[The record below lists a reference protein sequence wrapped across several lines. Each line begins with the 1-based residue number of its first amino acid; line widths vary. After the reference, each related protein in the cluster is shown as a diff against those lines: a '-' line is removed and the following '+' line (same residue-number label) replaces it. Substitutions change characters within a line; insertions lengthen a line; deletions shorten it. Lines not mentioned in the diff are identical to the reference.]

1 MRYYKQPQ
9 VHWEIPPFES
19 LTDHET
25 IKALMAYD
33 NGDDAPLKALHIA
46 TTFPCLRIRGW
57 EVPYQ
62 EYLNRYFVKTKYY
75 GILEV
80 FALNKTDI
88 RKPQYRGERFT
99 PIYEII
105 CVEERRTR

>member
-19 LTDHET
+19 LKNNRL
-25 IKALMAYD
+25 IKAIEAYD

-46 TTFPCLRIRGW
+46 TRYPRLHLMGW
-57 EVPYQ
+57 EVPYR

-88 RKPQYRGERFT
+88 RKPKEYGERFT
-99 PIYEII
+99 PIYEIV
-105 CVEERRTR
+105 CVEERRTK